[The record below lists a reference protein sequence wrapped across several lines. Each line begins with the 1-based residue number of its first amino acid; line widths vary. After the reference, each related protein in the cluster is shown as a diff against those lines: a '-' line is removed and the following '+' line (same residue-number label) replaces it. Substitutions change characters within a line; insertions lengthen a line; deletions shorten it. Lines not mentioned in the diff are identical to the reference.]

1 MPEHVGALVM
11 VAQDHRA
18 LAQPRPGG
26 ADAFL
31 SLLVGERIELVET
44 DGGDPHGDP
53 RRLTLTREFYQ
64 AAVGTIPA
72 MSREELSED
81 LSFGTSGAGDDGR
94 YLEGRK
100 VTWVSIAVNV
110 VLTAMQVVIGMWSH
124 SQALVADAMHTL
136 SDVFADFFVLYA
148 NRKGAEAADAEH
160 PYGHAR
166 YETAASL
173 VLGMLLMATGA
184 GILVAA
190 VERLQHMDSAPKIGV
205 VAVWAAVVTLLGKE
219 VLFRYM
225 LAVGERLR
233 SPMLVANA
241 WHARADAL
249 SSLVVAA
256 GVGGT
261 LFGFAFAD
269 SVAAIVVG
277 GMIVKTG
284 GKFAWEAM
292 RELIDTGVA
301 TEEVERIRDTIRTT
315 PGVVGLHELRTRRM
329 AQKIL
334 IDAHIQVDGYV
345 SVSEGHWIGE
355 DVRRRVLAAHEDV
368 IDLLVHVDPEDDF
381 HSPVAD
387 ARATRLPEREQLI
400 RHLRTIL
407 GDERAFD
414 FDKVRLHYLGQRV
427 EAEIFLSP
435 GTVLDSAA
443 VARMR
448 LRLAEQL
455 PGDPYFRNITLNYVV
470 APT

>member
-1 MPEHVGALVM
+1 
-11 VAQDHRA
+11 
-18 LAQPRPGG
+18 
-26 ADAFL
+26 
-31 SLLVGERIELVET
+31 
-44 DGGDPHGDP
+44 
-53 RRLTLTREFYQ
+53 
-64 AAVGTIPA
+64 
-72 MSREELSED
+72 MSREELPED
-81 LSFGTSGAGDDGR
+81 LPFAASNAGDHGR
-94 YLEGRK
+94 YREGRK

-110 VLTAMQVVIGMWSH
+110 VLTAMQVVVGIWSH

-173 VLGMLLMATGA
+173 VLGVLLMATGA
-184 GILVAA
+184 GILISA

-205 VAVWAAVVTLLGKE
+205 AAVWAAVFTLLAKE
-219 VLFRYM
+219 GLFRYM

-233 SPMLVANA
+233 SPMLIANA

-256 GVGGT
+256 GVGGA
-261 LFGFAFAD
+261 LLGFAFAD
-269 SVAAIVVG
+269 AVAAIVVG

-284 GKFAWEAM
+284 GEFAWAAM
-292 RELIDTGVA
+292 RELIDTGVDA
-301 TEEVERIRDTIRTT
+301 DEVERIRDTIRAT

-334 IDAHIQVDGYV
+334 IDAHIQVDAHV

-381 HSPVAD
+381 HLPVAGEP
-387 ARATRLPEREQLI
+387 ATVLPEREQLV

-407 GDERAFD
+407 GDEISFE
-414 FDKVRLHYLGQRV
+414 FDKVHLHYLGQRV
-427 EAEIFLSP
+427 EAEVFLSP
-435 GTVLDSAA
+435 DAILDSVK
-443 VARMR
+443 VARIRQR
-448 LRLAEQL
+448 LTERL
-455 PGDPYFRNITLNYVV
+455 PGDPYFRDIVLSLVI
-470 APT
+470 APA